1 MRPETDPVRQAILQS
16 LPVGAAVCVAFS
28 GGRDSTVLLH
38 ALATLRAEHRLDL
51 RAVHVNH
58 GLQQAAGDWAGH
70 CVATAGRL
78 AVPCEAP
85 SVIVR
90 DDRGKGLEA
99 AAREARYAALR
110 LLLRAGE
117 WLLTGHHADDQLETV
132 LLHLLRGS
140 GVSGLAG
147 IPRDTAFGS
156 GRLGRPL
163 LDVGVDEL
171 AAYANRYLV
180 PEGLGWLTDPMNA
193 DRGFDRA
200 FVRHEVTPVL
210 RRRFPAAASAIG
222 RAATLAA
229 EAAGLLDHLA
239 RTDARNA
246 VVAHRVSLA
255 AMERYAPA
263 RQRNLIRVLT
273 RDRGW
278 ATPPERR
285 LREGLAQLLAAA
297 PGRQPVLAWG
307 GHEIR
312 RFREHLHLLDIA
324 VPSAISAE
332 PPRHWR
338 DGARLDL
345 GGVRGELDLQGGTSP
360 AGAVAGPV
368 AGLAEGVVS
377 GGLDVVFRS
386 GGERVRPGSD
396 PHHRTLKYLFQS
408 RGVVPWMRGHIPLIF
423 ARGQLA
429 AVADLWIAD
438 WAVAAPGEA
447 GFRIVWTRHAPI
459 W

>member
-1 MRPETDPVRQAILQS
+1 MRPDTDCVRRAILQS
-16 LPVGAAVCVAFS
+16 LPAGAAVCVAFS

-38 ALATLRAEHRLDL
+38 ALATLRDERRLDL

-58 GLQQAAGDWAGH
+58 GLQQAAGEWAGH

-78 AVPCEAP
+78 AVPCEAK
-85 SVIVR
+85 SVVVR
-90 DDRGKGLEA
+90 NDRGKGLEA
-99 AAREARYAALR
+99 AAREARYATLR
-110 LLLRAGE
+110 QALRAGE
-117 WLLTGHHADDQLETV
+117 WLLTAHHADDQLETV
-132 LLHLLRGS
+132 LLHLFRGS

-156 GRLGRPL
+156 GRLCRPL

-171 AAYANRYLV
+171 AAYAARYLV

-193 DRGFDRA
+193 DRGFDRT

-222 RAATLAA
+222 RTAALAA
-229 EAAGLLDHLA
+229 EAAGLLDELA
-239 RTDARNA
+239 RTDARDS
-246 VVAHRVSLA
+246 VDGHRVSLA
-255 AMERYAPA
+255 ALERYAPA
-263 RQRNLIRVLT
+263 RQRNLIRVLV

-285 LREGLAQLLAAA
+285 LREGLTQLLAAA

-312 RFREHLHLLDIA
+312 RFREHLHLLD
-324 VPSAISAE
+324 SAISHAISPA
-332 PPRHWR
+332 PPTHWQA
-338 DGARLDL
+338 GARLVL
-345 GGVRGELDLQGGTSP
+345 GGIRGELDLQGGTNG
-360 AGAVAGPV
+360 AGTFPGPG
-368 AGLAEGVVS
+368 AGLATGVVA

-438 WAVAAPGEA
+438 WAASAPGEA